1 MEIIKNLIYFKSK
14 FISDFCK
21 KAAMK
26 KVRVS
31 TRWLDNMAF
40 ESDVYGHKITLDA
53 DSHSGGGNR
62 GPGPKLLMLPA
73 LGGCTGMDVIS
84 ILRKMKVEVESF
96 NVITEGYLTEEYP
109 VHFNKIHVIYEL
121 AGKNLPLDKIEHAVR
136 LSEEKYCGVTAV
148 YKKAMEITSEIRII
162 GQP

>member
-1 MEIIKNLIYFKSK
+1 
-14 FISDFCK
+14 
-21 KAAMK
+21 MK

-31 TRWLDNMAF
+31 TRWIDNMAF
-40 ESDVYGHKITLDA
+40 ESDVYGHKIIMDA
-53 DSHSGGGNR
+53 DPASGGEKR

-84 ILRKMKVEVESF
+84 ILRKMRIEVEKF

-109 VHFNKIHVIYEL
+109 VHFYKMHVIYEFT
-121 AGKNLPLDKIEHAVR
+121 GKNLPMEKLEHAVR

-148 YKKAMEITSEIRII
+148 YRKAMEITSEIII
-162 GQP
+162 KE